1 LYQTPR
7 GCYDVLPAEAL
18 VREQLVATV
27 NATFSK
33 AGYVPVETPLLEQVD
48 VLKAAGRVHGA
59 PFQFFDSDE
68 RLLMLR
74 PEMTLPIA
82 RMAST
87 RFTSDDLPLRLRY
100 VAPVVR
106 DTQAA
111 LGRSRQQTQ
120 LGIELIG
127 CGAQAAELE
136 VLAVLTQ
143 ALAALGVEH
152 YTLALGSVRPFAA
165 LLAASG
171 LAQAHKEALLAL
183 VHASNLVGVDT
194 LTAQLVAAGEL
205 APACGEALAG
215 LVRTSGG
222 AEALDAAAAL
232 CARAGVDAAASG
244 LEELRALVAA
254 LPAAARERVFIDFSI
269 MQSFDYYTGLIFKV
283 YAAGVGAPLASGG
296 RYDAVLSNLGLSQ
309 VGAAGFAFTLERLQ
323 AVVPQVAPA
332 QGAALDSKCGEA
344 GACAASA
351 AEKCGE
357 VAPSRSFSAG
367 AGARAGVVAGE
378 EAARPLTIAVPKGS
392 LFAPTLELL
401 EAAGLPTDV
410 LKSPGRRLI
419 IDAGTV
425 RYVIVR
431 ASDAPMFVAQGGADC
446 GLCGAD
452 SLFEANLSLVE
463 LADVGYGA
471 CHFVVAEPAAAAGAA
486 QERLARRG
494 VLTIATKYPR
504 IASTYF
510 ERKGVPVDL
519 VTLHGNIELG
529 PLVGMADQIVDIV
542 ATGTTLRENNL
553 IVVASDVMD
562 VSARL
567 FAGPAALRSNPELR
581 ALCARLSEAAARLQA
596 SAAGTAG
603 AASGAAAGAGSG
615 TNSQVTAG
623 KE

>member
-1 LYQTPR
+1 LHKGVPVLYQTPR

-87 RFTSDDLPLRLRY
+87 RFTGDDLPLRLRY

-171 LAQAHKEALLAL
+171 LAQAHKEALLA
-183 VHASNLVGVDT
+183 
-194 LTAQLVAAGEL
+194 LVAAGEL

-323 AVVPQVAPA
+323 AVVPQVAPTEA
-332 QGAALDSKCGEA
+332 EGAALARKCDEVA
-344 GACAASA
+344 ACGADA

-367 AGARAGVVAGE
+367 AGAGAGIAAGE
-378 EAARPLTIAVPKGS
+378 KAARPLTIAVPKGS

-401 EAAGLPTDV
+401 EAAGLPTEE

-471 CHFVVAEPAAAAGAA
+471 CHFVVAEPAAAAGVA

-596 SAAGTAG
+596 SEAGTAG

-615 TNSQVTAG
+615 TNSHVTAG